1 MRRRFLP
8 PVEPTE
14 AGEILQYIVG
24 GIYSIIQEQ
33 FGERDAEIFR
43 LSDAGEKVHQLAIS
57 FGLSNSRIKQIIAS
71 VERFIWNCFNGDR
84 LRILPLIQDLKSKEE
99 KVELILLAAGYK
111 IDKAYFSSLKK
122 CEELVVEQQPAKT
135 ELDKLDLNA
144 RSRNALIHHN
154 VTTVEDLC
162 KLKHRDLHF
171 MRGIGPDSINNI
183 KEALGKQGL
192 NLTE

>member
-1 MRRRFLP
+1 M
-8 PVEPTE
+8 
-14 AGEILQYIVG
+14 
-24 GIYSIIQEQ
+24 
-33 FGERDAEIFR
+33 
-43 LSDAGEKVHQLAIS
+43 
-57 FGLSNSRIKQIIAS
+57 
-71 VERFIWNCFNGDR
+71 
-84 LRILPLIQDLKSKEE
+84 KSKEE